1 MERRPL
7 GRTGLEVPVI
17 GLGTWRTF
25 DARDPAS
32 EAEALATVDA
42 ALAAGVRLVDSSP
55 MYGEAEAVLGRA
67 LAGRRDAAIVATK
80 VWTDDDAQAAR
91 QVAFALET
99 FGGRVDLYQVH
110 NLVRWE
116 RRLDELERLRADGR
130 VAAIGATHFS
140 PAAFGELAR
149 VMRTGRIDAIQVPYN
164 PWEREVEREILPLA
178 AELGLGVVVMR
189 PFGEGGLLRRP
200 PPPHA
205 LASLRA
211 AGVET
216 WPQALLK
223 WILADPR
230 VTAVIPATRSAG
242 HVVANAVA
250 GEPPWLGPAERD
262 LVTQL
267 APR

>member
-32 EAEALATVDA
+32 EAEAHATVDA

-164 PWEREVEREILPLA
+164 PWSERWNARSCRSLPSWA
-178 AELGLGVVVMR
+178 W
-189 PFGEGGLLRRP
+189 
-200 PPPHA
+200 
-205 LASLRA
+205 AS
-211 AGVET
+211 
-216 WPQALLK
+216 
-223 WILADPR
+223 
-230 VTAVIPATRSAG
+230 S
-242 HVVANAVA
+242 
-250 GEPPWLGPAERD
+250 
-262 LVTQL
+262 
-267 APR
+267 